1 MGKAVRQFHS
11 ELEAVF
17 GFLRYSEDKEALKV
31 KMTEHKGKYEEL
43 SNQAKVL
50 LMQLSGIDALP
61 DIGEE
66 EFKKGEFSMCKA
78 FADMKEEGKIEG
90 RAEEIVESGYEFN
103 LSETDIL
110 ERLQKKL
117 DISEEEAQK
126 FLTVYGKSKSD
137 GQSEINTGDGR
148 YIL

>member
-1 MGKAVRQFHS
+1 MHLTNIKEIPNVGDN
-11 ELEAVF
+11 ELE
-17 GFLRYSEDKEALKV
+17 
-31 KMTEHKGKYEEL
+31 
-43 SNQAKVL
+43 
-50 LMQLSGIDALP
+50 
-61 DIGEE
+61 
-66 EFKKGEFSMCKA
+66 KGEFDMCKA
-78 FADMKEEGKIEG
+78 FEDMKEEGRTEGKIEGKIEG
-90 RAEEIVESGYEFN
+90 RAEEIVESGYEFS

>member
-17 GFLRYSEDKEALKV
+17 EFLRYSEDKEVLKV

-90 RAEEIVESGYEFN
+90 KIEGRAEEIVEMGYEFGIPEN
-103 LSETDIL
+103 KIM
-110 ERLQKKL
+110 ERLQNKL
-117 DISEEEAQK
+117 DISVEEAEKYLGMFKRQA
-126 FLTVYGKSKSD
+126 V
-137 GQSEINTGDGR
+137 
-148 YIL
+148 